1 MHSYTHYAGTL
12 SKLEFHRTTNS
23 VPLNEEKQM
32 LKMIGDLEK
41 KKRALQEWEER
52 EKQIKEAKV
61 RREIGAGVSF
71 LGKQS
76 LGSQ

>member
-1 MHSYTHYAGTL
+1 MNALYLTAL
-12 SKLEFHRTTNS
+12 FSKLEFHRTTNS

-52 EKQIKEAKV
+52 DKQIKEAKV
-61 RREIGAGVSF
+61 RREIGASVCHF
-71 LGKQS
+71 WGKES
-76 LGSQ
+76 LGSR